1 MRILVENGA
10 HHLRNLGDVAMLQVM
25 LERLSNL
32 WPDAS
37 IEVFTLSPEGLI
49 KLFPN
54 VRPLLLSGCKTWSSP
69 LVHSAYKLIP
79 GQRVA
84 KRWSDMEWMFRK
96 YSPSLVRSFINF
108 KLKKQPEQAKNF
120 EEYMEAIYG
129 ADLVVA
135 SGGGYIT
142 DVFKQHAVSA
152 IETLGLATRL
162 GKPTAML
169 GHGLG
174 PLQDKELLAKARAVF
189 PSVNLI
195 TLREQRA
202 GVPLLNSI
210 GVSQNCVMTTGDDA
224 IELAYTARNT
234 ALGNGIG
241 VNLRVAQYSGVNSSL
256 LETIRLT
263 LHNLAK
269 KWDAS
274 LIPAPIDHLF
284 YEGYAEP
291 DSATIEKLIKGY
303 NHTSDGGR
311 SLDTP
316 LKVIEQIGQCRVVV
330 TGSYH
335 AGVFALSQGIPAI
348 GLAKSEYYAD
358 KFLGLA
364 EQFGVGCEVIFL
376 NDRELQRKLVDSI
389 DRAWQSAEQ
398 LRPQLLEAA
407 KRQVEL
413 GHTAYKRVYE
423 LVNSR

>member
-1 MRILVENGA
+1 
-10 HHLRNLGDVAMLQVM
+10 
-25 LERLSNL
+25 
-32 WPDAS
+32 
-37 IEVFTLSPEGLI
+37 
-49 KLFPN
+49 
-54 VRPLLLSGCKTWSSP
+54 
-69 LVHSAYKLIP
+69 
-79 GQRVA
+79 
-84 KRWSDMEWMFRK
+84 
-96 YSPSLVRSFINF
+96 
-108 KLKKQPEQAKNF
+108 
-120 EEYMEAIYG
+120 MEAIHS

-152 IETLGLATRL
+152 IDTLGLATRL
-162 GKPTAML
+162 GKPTVML

-376 NDRELQRKLVDSI
+376 DDRELQRKLVDSI

>member
-1 MRILVENGA
+1 
-10 HHLRNLGDVAMLQVM
+10 
-25 LERLSNL
+25 
-32 WPDAS
+32 
-37 IEVFTLSPEGLI
+37 
-49 KLFPN
+49 
-54 VRPLLLSGCKTWSSP
+54 
-69 LVHSAYKLIP
+69 
-79 GQRVA
+79 
-84 KRWSDMEWMFRK
+84 
-96 YSPSLVRSFINF
+96 
-108 KLKKQPEQAKNF
+108 
-120 EEYMEAIYG
+120 
-129 ADLVVA
+129 
-135 SGGGYIT
+135 
-142 DVFKQHAVSA
+142 
-152 IETLGLATRL
+152 
-162 GKPTAML
+162 
-169 GHGLG
+169 
-174 PLQDKELLAKARAVF
+174 
-189 PSVNLI
+189 
-195 TLREQRA
+195 
-202 GVPLLNSI
+202 
-210 GVSQNCVMTTGDDA
+210 MTTGDDA

-241 VNLRVAQYSGVNSSL
+241 VNLRVAEYSGVNSSL
-256 LETIRLT
+256 LETVRLT

-376 NDRELQRKLVDSI
+376 DDRELQRKLVDSI

-407 KRQVEL
+407 RRQVEL